1 MLPYLTELNVSHS
14 HQKVDFQRLR
24 GQLVYFVVTGQVIGF
39 ATEMILPYAMKLV
52 MPKVE
57 KVLHKD
63 DQDANTTTD
72 ISDDVTSSKFMQ
84 KVYKEVDLPDYNI
97 YTDYVEMVIQVII
110 HWLILVI
117 SSC

>member
-1 MLPYLTELNVSHS
+1 M
-14 HQKVDFQRLR
+14 
-24 GQLVYFVVTGQVIGF
+24 YFVVTGQIIGF

-63 DQDANTTTD
+63 GDQDNNNSTD
-72 ISDDVTSSKFMQ
+72 ISDDAASSKFMQ

-97 YTDYVEMVIQVII
+97 YTDYVEMVIQV
-110 HWLILVI
+110 LQ
-117 SSC
+117 SSIVL